1 MNQIEI
7 KISNTEIKYNEAIM
21 FMESRV
27 KEINQNKSNEL
38 IWFLNHNHIFT
49 QGTSSS
55 IEEILDTN
63 IIDVIKTNRGGKT
76 TYHGPGQR
84 IVYFMLNLNN
94 KKKDIR
100 RFITIIEESL
110 ISFLK
115 IYKIEASTF
124 KDRVGIWVTKNNQ
137 MTFNKEKKIGAI
149 GLRVKQWITYHGMSF
164 NINPNLKYY
173 DYIHSCGL
181 KEFQNTSME
190 ELGVKIDNIE
200 FDNNFEKIFLN
211 NLKKI

>member
-1 MNQIEI
+1 M
-7 KISNTEIKYNEAIM
+7 
-21 FMESRV
+21 
-27 KEINQNKSNEL
+27 
-38 IWFLNHNHIFT
+38 
-49 QGTSSS
+49 
-55 IEEILDTN
+55 
-63 IIDVIKTNRGGKT
+63 
-76 TYHGPGQR
+76 
-84 IVYFMLNLNN
+84 
-94 KKKDIR
+94 
-100 RFITIIEESL
+100 
-110 ISFLK
+110 
-115 IYKIEASTF
+115 
-124 KDRVGIWVTKNNQ
+124 GIWVTKNNQ

-181 KEFQNTSME
+181 KDFQNTSME

>member
-7 KISNTEIKYNEAIM
+7 KISNNEIKYNDAIM

-49 QGTSSS
+49 QGTSASK
-55 IEEILDTN
+55 EEVLDTN
-63 IIDVIKTNRGGKT
+63 IIDIIKTNRGGKT

-100 RFITIIEESL
+100 RFITIIEESV

-115 IYKIEASTF
+115 VYKIKASTF
-124 KDRVGIWVTKNNQ
+124 KDKWVS
-137 MTFNKEKKIGAI
+137 G
-149 GLRVKQWITYHGMSF
+149 
-164 NINPNLKYY
+164 
-173 DYIHSCGL
+173 
-181 KEFQNTSME
+181 
-190 ELGVKIDNIE
+190 
-200 FDNNFEKIFLN
+200 
-211 NLKKI
+211 